1 MKNTSN
7 KRLTKKRQLMIK
19 KLGYLQIGLLVLMF
33 AVAGMMFLKRS
44 GAYTPIGGLTAT
56 CSNFTVTKTTVQTG
70 EVFGSSVS
78 MKNNG
83 SGNGSGAFSPN
94 VGTALFDLGGKF
106 TMTGGGITKNYAVNE
121 TANFSLTLTAP
132 SVPGSY
138 QFQPIMGVVYLGYY
152 ASPCTAKTINVVAPT
167 TPTPP
172 TPTPPTPTPPAPKPR
187 PRTIPATP
195 APVADTQKP
204 TAPTDF
210 SGNIDNTSGLIN
222 LSWTAST
229 DNIAVS
235 GYQIERSLNQ
245 TEWSVLAANVTEVQY
260 QDATADFLTLY
271 YYRISAVD
279 AAGNISDFATTE
291 VSSRDFVANVSP
303 KDGATLTSEDKT
315 VTVIIPPDAVK
326 VSLFCS
332 VTSDDSQLAPSIKGY
347 TILAGPYLLNC
358 RNEAGDVVNNFD
370 KPINMTA
377 NVSASSRS
385 KVAKVAYFG
394 QKDNKWIEIKGVKRD
409 KKSGIDNA
417 VLGSYTKFVIMGKT
431 KKTSIWLV
439 LLSIA
444 MVIAGIALVL
454 AALARWKLK
463 HNSDSTNDNYRR
475 QNMGG

>member
-1 MKNTSN
+1 
-7 KRLTKKRQLMIK
+7 
-19 KLGYLQIGLLVLMF
+19 
-33 AVAGMMFLKRS
+33 
-44 GAYTPIGGLTAT
+44 
-56 CSNFTVTKTTVQTG
+56 
-70 EVFGSSVS
+70 
-78 MKNNG
+78 
-83 SGNGSGAFSPN
+83 
-94 VGTALFDLGGKF
+94 
-106 TMTGGGITKNYAVNE
+106 
-121 TANFSLTLTAP
+121 
-132 SVPGSY
+132 
-138 QFQPIMGVVYLGYY
+138 
-152 ASPCTAKTINVVAPT
+152 
-167 TPTPP
+167 
-172 TPTPPTPTPPAPKPR
+172 
-187 PRTIPATP
+187 
-195 APVADTQKP
+195 PVADTQKP
-204 TAPTDF
+204 TTPTDF
-210 SGNIDNTSGLIN
+210 RGNIDDTSGLIN

-245 TEWSVLAANVTEVQY
+245 TEWSVLASNVTEVQY
-260 QDATADFLTLY
+260 QDATADFLTHY
-271 YYRISAVD
+271 YYRLSAAD
-279 AAGNISDFATTE
+279 GAGNISDFATTD

-332 VTSDDSQLAPSIKGY
+332 LTSDDSQLAPSIKNY
-347 TILAGPYLLNC
+347 STLAGPYLLNC

-377 NVSASSRS
+377 SVSASSRS

-394 QKDNKWIEIKGVKRD
+394 QKDNKWIEIKGVKHD

>member
-33 AVAGMMFLKRS
+33 SVAGMMFLKRS
-44 GAYTPIGGLTAT
+44 SAAIRILDGL
-56 CSNFTVTKTTVQTG
+56 FTECTYINAPKTTVLTG
-70 EVFGSSVS
+70 DPFTADLN
-78 MKNNG
+78 MKNKG
-83 SGNGSGAFSPN
+83 PGTLYMSGFGI
-94 VGTALFDLGGKF
+94 ALYDPSNIWQ
-106 TMTGGGITKNYAVNE
+106 MQGGGLKQNIGPEQAAIFN
-121 TANFSLTLTAP
+121 LRLTAP
-132 SVPGSY
+132 PTPGQY
-138 QFQPIMGVVYLGYY
+138 VFEPYMGAATLGYY
-152 ASPCTAKTINVVAPT
+152 NDPCPAITIKVVART

-172 TPTPPTPTPPAPKPR
+172 APTPPAPKPR
-187 PRTIPATP
+187 PRTTPATP

-245 TEWSVLAANVTEVQY
+245 TEWSVLAANITEVQY

-271 YYRISAVD
+271 YYRLSAVD
-279 AAGNISDFATTE
+279 AAGNISDFATTK

-315 VTVIIPPDAVK
+315 VTLIIPPDAVK